1 MTLGIQKVLHLH
13 LEESKKRPK
22 INGEYMYSTKLDGWF
37 CYIDYLGYGVWDCVR
52 SRQHREIPSMY
63 HAMLYSK
70 QLPNPNGRYRFI
82 MEAVIPGKSFYEAN
96 GIMNRSVGDCQ
107 AEEVEFHIHDMINLD
122 TYNKDW
128 LSNEA
133 WHRYKDLKEWFG
145 DTESEK
151 FKIHPLLGVS
161 ANRNDWMEAFY
172 NAEQTG
178 EEGIVLK
185 HCHSLYQPDKRNS
198 SLMKIKL
205 ENSFDLLC
213 ISHYTSEGEKGNLA
227 HNLLLKDKAGNKVPV
242 VIAKHSVIESFDYID
257 PVGLVVEIWCMLRT
271 SDGVYREPRFKSI
284 RTDKLPSEID

>member
-13 LEESKKRPK
+13 LEEAKKKPK
-22 INGEYMYSTKLDGWF
+22 ISGEYMYSTKLDGWF
-37 CYIDYLGYGVWDCVR
+37 CYIDYLGNGVWDYVR

-63 HAMLYSK
+63 HAMLYVK
-70 QLPNPNGRYRFI
+70 QLPKPNGSYRFL

-107 AEEVEFHIHDMINLD
+107 AEEVIFHIHDMINLD
-122 TYNKDW
+122 TYKENW

-161 ANRNDWMEAFY
+161 ANRDDWMEAFY
-172 NAEQTG
+172 NAERNG

-205 ENSFDLLC
+205 EDTYDLLC
-213 ISHYTSEGEKGNLA
+213 ISAYSSEGKKGNMA
-227 HNLLLKDKAGNKVPV
+227 YNLLLRDKAGTKVPV
-242 VIAKHSVIESFDYID
+242 VIGSHSLIHFFEDEPPI
-257 PVGLVVEIWCMLRT
+257 GKVVQIKCMCRT
-271 SDGVYREPRFKSI
+271 SDGIYREPRYDCI
-284 RTDKLPSEID
+284 RFDKTEKDID